1 MLIIGVGGGT
11 GSGKTTVVNKILNHL
26 PAQEVIVLSQ
36 DHYYHDNAH
45 LSFEER
51 TKINFDHPRSID
63 FELLVNHLKALKL
76 GKTIEQPV
84 YCFITHRRTPE
95 HLILKPR
102 KVVIVE
108 GILVL
113 THAELR
119 ALFDM
124 KIYIHADADERLIR
138 RIKRDILE
146 RGRDLKEVLSRY
158 QGTLKPMHEQ
168 FIEPSKSYADIII
181 PNMYHNEAAISLV
194 KSAIQNR
201 IRKQS

>member
-11 GSGKTTVVNKILNHL
+11 GSGKTTVVNKILSHL
-26 PAQEVIVLSQ
+26 PAQEIMVLSQ
-36 DHYYHDNAH
+36 DHYYHDNAN

-51 TKINFDHPRSID
+51 AKINFDHPRSID
-63 FELLVNHLKALKL
+63 FDLLVDHIKALKN
-76 GKTIEQPV
+76 GKTIERPV
-84 YCFITHRRTPE
+84 YCFITHTRTSE
-95 HLILKPR
+95 RLVLKPR
-102 KVVIVE
+102 KVIIVE

-113 THAELR
+113 THSRLR

-124 KIYIHADADERLIR
+124 KIYIHTDADERLIR

-158 QGTLKPMHEQ
+158 QETLKPMHEQ

-181 PNMYHNEAAISLV
+181 PNMYHNEAAINLV

-201 IRKQS
+201 IR

>member
-1 MLIIGVGGGT
+1 MLTIGVGGGT
-11 GSGKTTVVNKILNHL
+11 GSGKTTVVNKILSHL
-26 PAQEVIVLSQ
+26 PAQEIMVLSQ
-36 DHYYHDNAH
+36 DHYYHDNND

-63 FELLVNHLKALKL
+63 FDLLVNHIKALKS
-76 GKTIEQPV
+76 GKTIERPV
-84 YCFITHRRTPE
+84 YCFITHTRTSE
-95 HLILKPR
+95 HLVLKSR
-102 KVVIVE
+102 KVIIVE

-113 THAELR
+113 THSLLR
-119 ALFDM
+119 SLFDM
-124 KIYIHADADERLIR
+124 KIYIHADSDERLIR

-158 QGTLKPMHEQ
+158 QETLKPMHEQ

-181 PNMYHNEAAISLV
+181 PNMYYNEAAINLV

-201 IRKQS
+201 IRNKI